1 MEDDAE
7 AHSAPTDLL
16 PWIAAQLDRSD
27 SSDEVGL
34 VILAALEGD
43 QALDDYLGGT
53 SRDLPVT
60 DTNAVAAPDSSRGT
74 FLTAIGVEGFR
85 GIGPATTLTLR
96 PEPGLTIVADRNGSG
111 KSSISEAL
119 ELTLTDSAYRW
130 TGKKSTQW
138 RDEWRNLHHPAARI
152 AVHLVEEGE
161 DPITVSI
168 NWADGETDVDQHITR
183 TQRRGGKEKIGRADL
198 GWDGPLRQ
206 FRPILSYDELGAMLT
221 GAPSDLH
228 DAISRV
234 LGVSQL
240 TDAINRIQVRHKA
253 RKGPGDELAKQ
264 RRDLATE
271 AAALDDNRAAVVAPV
286 LKKTLPDLTRLR
298 ELLHNAETDN
308 GPLAGLRT
316 LAQLRAP
323 AISDDAKAVAK
334 RLRSSMTAVAE
345 LGAAASDKQLATLN
359 LLEQALRVHAEHGDM
374 TCPVCQGGHLDN
386 TWATLSREAV
396 SAERDHLAAL
406 TQARKMVEL
415 AQSEALGM
423 LSMPPSV
430 LDHSPVPEL
439 DSAVAAART
448 AWNRWGSITRGDTA
462 PTMLQIA
469 DHLESEVD
477 ALVEAID
484 QLTDAAAECV
494 SAREDNWQ
502 PLNARIRAWSVAWE
516 AWLADKPVVD
526 QLADAKKWLQDN
538 DIRLRNERLAPIRE
552 GAIHAWE
559 MLKQESNIE
568 IGDLVLEGTST
579 RRRLR
584 IDSKVDGVPAGG
596 LTVLSQGELHAM
608 ALALFLPRATMAESP
623 FRFLV
628 LDDPVQAMDPAKVD
642 GLVSL
647 LSELA
652 QTRQV
657 IVFSHDD
664 RLPAAVRR
672 ANFTATIVEVSRN
685 NDSQVCIT
693 PVTDP
698 SRRYLSDA
706 FGLVMEYE
714 KNKIPDEALRRTL
727 PGMLRFA
734 VEAAARHSYFTRNI
748 RAGKPLTT
756 LENEWEAAT
765 TTRSKVTLA
774 IFGEPRE
781 NHVLD
786 QWARAE
792 YLKSALST
800 VGSKM
805 HNGLAVGTD
814 PRQAAKDV
822 QRMVRDIEAA
832 AK

>member
-1 MEDDAE
+1 MSDTTEVHPA
-7 AHSAPTDLL
+7 ATDLV
-16 PWIAAQLDRSD
+16 PWIADQLDRAEL
-27 SSDEVGL
+27 SDEVGL
-34 VILAALEGD
+34 MILTALEGD
-43 QALDDYLGGT
+43 QPLDDYLGGS
-53 SRDLPVT
+53 SRDLPTSGTSSVG
-60 DTNAVAAPDSSRGT
+60 APDSSRGT
-74 FLTAIGVEGFR
+74 FLTAIDVEGFR

-96 PEPGLTIVADRNGSG
+96 PEPGLTIVAGRNGSG

-130 TGKKSTQW
+130 AGKKSTQW
-138 RDEWRNLHHPAARI
+138 RDAWRNLHHGTARI
-152 AVHLVEEGE
+152 AVHLVEEGD

-168 NWADGETDVDQHITR
+168 NWADGETDVDQYTTR
-183 TQRRGGKEKIGRADL
+183 TQRRGGKQQIGRADL

-221 GAPSDLH
+221 GTPSDLH

-234 LGVSQL
+234 LGVGQL
-240 TDAINRIQVRHKA
+240 TDAIDRIQVRHKA

-264 RRDLATE
+264 RRDLATD
-271 AAALDDNRAAVVAPV
+271 AAALDDNRAATVAPL
-286 LKKTLPDLTRLR
+286 LKKTLPDLTSLR
-298 ELLHNAETDN
+298 GLLHNAETDN
-308 GPLAGLRT
+308 GPLAGLRA

-323 AISDDAKAVAK
+323 ATSDDANAVAK
-334 RLRSSMTAVAE
+334 RLRACMTALAE

-374 TCPVCQGGHLDN
+374 TCPVCQGGRLDN
-386 TWATLSREAV
+386 AWASRSREAV
-396 SAERDHLAAL
+396 SADRDHLAAL
-406 TQARKMVEL
+406 AQARKLVEL

-423 LSMPPSV
+423 LSTPPA
-430 LDHSPVPEL
+430 LLHHSPVPEL

-448 AWNRWGSITRGDTA
+448 AWNQWGSITRGDTA
-462 PTMLQIA
+462 PTMLQLA

-484 QLTDAAAECV
+484 QLTESAAECL
-494 SAREDNWQ
+494 STREDSWQ
-502 PLNARIRAWSVAWE
+502 PLNARIRAWCAAWE

-526 QLADAKKWLQDN
+526 QLADAKNWLQDN
-538 DIRLRNERLAPIRE
+538 DLRLRNERLSPIRE

-568 IGDLVLEGTST
+568 IGDLVLEGSST
-579 RRRLR
+579 RRKLR

-672 ANFTATIVEVSRN
+672 ANFSATIVEVSRN

-698 SRRYLSDA
+698 ARRYLSDA
-706 FGLVMEYE
+706 FGLIKEYE
-714 KNKIPDEALRRTL
+714 NDRIPDVALRRTL

-734 VEAAARHSYFTRNI
+734 VEAAARHTYFTRNI
-748 RAGKPLTT
+748 RAGQALTA
-756 LENEWEAAT
+756 LEYEWGKAT
-765 TTRSKVTLA
+765 ATRSKVTLA
-774 IFGEPRE
+774 IFGEQRE

-800 VGSKM
+800 VGTKM
-805 HNGLAVGTD
+805 HNGLTATTD

-822 QRMVRDIEAA
+822 QRMVDDIEAA
-832 AK
+832 AR